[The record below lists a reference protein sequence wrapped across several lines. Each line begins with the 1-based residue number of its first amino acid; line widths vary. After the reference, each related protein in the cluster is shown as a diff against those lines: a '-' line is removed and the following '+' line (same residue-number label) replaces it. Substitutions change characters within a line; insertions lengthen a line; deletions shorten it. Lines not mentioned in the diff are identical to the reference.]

1 MVCVEM
7 ATMSQ
12 YTIKLSGAMFRCP
25 TAWQNFFARELA
37 TGPRDGSGDITADYI
52 NQQLRQY
59 RGRYVMGPEV
69 WGKLQFESAAD
80 LNFFLLKF
88 S

>member
-1 MVCVEM
+1 
-7 ATMSQ
+7 MSQ
-12 YTIKLSGAMFRCP
+12 YTIKLSGAMFGCN

-37 TGPRDGSGDITADYI
+37 TGPRDGSGDVTADYI
-52 NQQLRQY
+52 DQQLQQY
-59 RGRYVMGPEV
+59 RGRYVVDSG
-69 WGKLQFESAAD
+69 WGELQFESAAD

>member
-1 MVCVEM
+1 M

-25 TAWQNFFARELA
+25 TAWQNFFNSELA
-37 TGPRDGSGDITADYI
+37 TGPRDHNSDITADYI
-52 NQQLRQY
+52 DQQLRQY
-59 RGRYVMGPEV
+59 RGRYVVDSG
-69 WGKLQFESAAD
+69 WGELQFESEAD

>member
-1 MVCVEM
+1 
-7 ATMSQ
+7 MSQ
-12 YTIKLSGAMFRCP
+12 YTISLAGAKVAP
-25 TAWQNFFARELA
+25 TAWQNFFNRELA
-37 TGPRDGSGDITADYI
+37 AGPRDHNSDITADYI

-59 RGRYVMGPEV
+59 RGRYVVDSG
-69 WGKLQFESAAD
+69 WGELQFESAAD

>member
-1 MVCVEM
+1 M

-12 YTIKLSGAMFRCP
+12 YTIKLSGTTVAP
-25 TAWQNFFARELA
+25 TAWRNFFNRELA
-37 TGPRDGSGDITADYI
+37 PGPRDHNSDITADYI
-52 NQQLRQY
+52 DQQLQQY
-59 RGRYVMGPEV
+59 RGRYVVDSG
-69 WGKLQFESAAD
+69 WGELQFESEAD

>member
-1 MVCVEM
+1 
-7 ATMSQ
+7 MSQ
-12 YTIKLSGAMFRCP
+12 HTISLAGAMHGCP

-37 TGPRDGSGDITADYI
+37 AGPRDHNSDITADYI
-52 NQQLRQY
+52 NQQLHQY
-59 RGRYVMGPEV
+59 QGRYVVDSG
-69 WGKLQFESAAD
+69 WGELQFESEAD

>member
-1 MVCVEM
+1 
-7 ATMSQ
+7 MSQ
-12 YTIKLSGAMFRCP
+12 YTIKLSGAMFRCH

-37 TGPRDGSGDITADYI
+37 TGPRNSSGDITADYI
-52 NQQLRQY
+52 DQQLRQY
-59 RGRYVMGPEV
+59 RGRYVVDSG
-69 WGKLQFESAAD
+69 WGELQFESEAD